1 MTAELVSLLIP
12 AYNERYFAE
21 AFASALAQD
30 YPALEIVV
38 CDDSPGEAI
47 RATVESARDERV
59 RYVRNPER
67 RGFAGN
73 FTECLRQ
80 GRGDLV
86 KFLNDDDQLA
96 PHCVR
101 ELAAG
106 LARHPGAHLASSR
119 RTVIDANGEPA
130 PDRPATTA
138 LALANGALEGRDVGN
153 VVLINVLNF
162 VGEPSTVLFRRSS
175 VALDPAN
182 IFVWE
187 GREYH
192 CLADLSIWLRL
203 LARGPAYYH
212 ASPLSYY
219 RVHPGQEQKKD
230 PMVVSCMAEW
240 VAIADTARRSG
251 FLAAPHQVQHAYRR
265 MHEWTGLFLEKVKLT
280 PGQRGALEQV
290 RTDCMARLEA
300 G

>member
-1 MTAELVSLLIP
+1 MTAEPVSLLIP
-12 AYNERYFAE
+12 AYNERYFGE

-30 YPALEIVV
+30 HAALEIVV
-38 CDDSPGEAI
+38 CDDSPGDSI
-47 RATVESARDERV
+47 GATVQAARDPRV

-80 GRGDLV
+80 ARHDLV
-86 KFLNDDDQLA
+86 KFLNDDDRLA

-119 RTVIDANGEPA
+119 RTVIDAGGQPA
-130 PDRPATTA
+130 PDRPSTTA
-138 LALANGALEGRDVGN
+138 LALANCVIEGRDLGN
-153 VVLINVLNF
+153 VVLVNVLNL
-162 VGEPSTVLFRRSS
+162 VGEPSTVLFRRS
-175 VALDPAN
+175 ALELDAQN
-182 IFVWE
+182 MFVWE

-192 CLADLSIWLRL
+192 CLADLSVWLRL

-212 ASPLSYY
+212 ASPLSFY

-240 VAIADTARRSG
+240 VAIADTARRFG
-251 FLAAPHQVQHAYRR
+251 FLAAPHQLEHAYRR
-265 MHEWTGLFLEKVKLT
+265 MHEWTGLFLDKVKLT
-280 PGQRGALEQV
+280 PAQRAALEQV
-290 RTDCMARLEA
+290 RTDCLARVGA
-300 G
+300 P